1 MWLGHDA
8 SMPLGGKMRGY
19 GEMNAGRSLT
29 LFADPRFRSAF
40 RIAITFLIISY
51 IYLYSSDWLVEAV
64 VPVEWLFAVNVS
76 KGFLYVAVT
85 AVGLVFFINR
95 ALVETHSA
103 EERFR
108 HIFDASPDGII
119 LATLEGVIEAANPAM
134 SRIVGWEQSELIG
147 MTRDTLFD
155 TGAPEVQNAIRSQ
168 RIHGELRQ
176 RLVMRRKDRTEVP
189 IFASVGVFTLPD
201 GQVRACCLFRE
212 LTSDERHEEKY
223 REGERLRLV
232 GHLAG
237 GVAHDFNNLLTVI
250 SGNTEILLDMAEEG
264 SPQYRATNIIGM
276 ASQQA
281 AQLIRQLLAFAR
293 RQSLDPAPF
302 SVKDK
307 LTELMPLLEKAVG
320 SHVAVELR
328 CADDAWEAYADAA
341 QFENAVLNL
350 VLNSKDALRGDTTV
364 IVEAGNIT
372 VGKGTPFA
380 DVLVEGDYVSLS
392 VTDRGTGMSEEVLAR
407 SVEPFFTTKDVG
419 HGIGLGLST
428 VFGFAKQ
435 SGGHLDIRSE
445 FGKGTVVTI
454 LLPRPVGDHARGT
467 SDIVR
472 GDMVG
477 GDERILVVEDDALVR
492 VFLENAISQLGY
504 QVVSVGDASE
514 ALALLG
520 SHSSIDLLVAD
531 VALPR
536 GMNGRELAAS
546 LKATHPD
553 LAVLFISGY
562 PDEQF
567 STENEIVAPSLKKPF
582 QVLDLAQ
589 RIRGAIDQKAAEKAQ
604 T

>member
-1 MWLGHDA
+1 
-8 SMPLGGKMRGY
+8 MRGG
-19 GEMNAGRSLT
+19 GEMNVGRPLT

-64 VPVEWLFAVNVS
+64 VPVEWLFVVNVS
-76 KGFLYVAVT
+76 KGFIYVTVV

-95 ALVETHSA
+95 ALVETHAA
-103 EERFR
+103 EERFK

-119 LATLEGVIEAANPAM
+119 LATLDGVIEAANPAM
-134 SRIVGWEQSELIG
+134 SRILGWEQSELIG
-147 MTRDTLFD
+147 MTRDVLFD
-155 TGAPEVQNAIRSQ
+155 TGAAEVQNAIRTQ
-168 RIHGELRQ
+168 RNQGELRQ
-176 RLVMRRKDRTEVP
+176 RLMMRRKDGTEIP
-189 IFASVGVFTLPD
+189 IFATVGVFTLPD
-201 GQVRACCLFRE
+201 GQTRACCLFRE
-212 LTSDERHEEKY
+212 LTNEERHETKY

-320 SHVAVELR
+320 SHVAVQLR
-328 CADDAWEAYADAA
+328 CADDVWSAYADAA

-350 VLNSKDALRGDTTV
+350 VLNSKDALRDDTTV
-364 IVEAGNIT
+364 IVEAGNVTIAN
-372 VGKGTPFA
+372 GSPLA
-380 DVLVEGDYVSLS
+380 DVLVEGDYVTLT
-392 VTDRGTGMSEEVLAR
+392 VTDHGSGMPEDVLAR
-407 SVEPFFTTKDVG
+407 AVEPFFTTKEAG

-435 SGGHLDIRSE
+435 SGGHMDIHSE
-445 FGKGTVVTI
+445 PGKGTIVKI
-454 LLPRPVGDHARGT
+454 LLPRPVGDHAHGA
-467 SDIVR
+467 SDVVR

-477 GDERILVVEDDALVR
+477 GSERILVVEDDALVR
-492 VFLENAISQLGY
+492 VFLENALSQLGY
-504 QVVSVGDASE
+504 KVVTVGDASE

-531 VALPR
+531 IVLPR
-536 GMNGRELAAS
+536 GMNGRELAAT

-553 LAVLFISGY
+553 MAVLFISGY
-562 PDEQF
+562 PDQEF
-567 STENEIVAPSLKKPF
+567 GTESDGSSPALKKPF

-589 RIRGAIDQKAAEKAQ
+589 RIRDAIDQKAAEKV
-604 T
+604 TT